1 MPTNKL
7 TIINIRSWL
16 LCNSTSYILY
26 AIIEDFRFS
35 HCSCVVQF
43 STVTTKYDAWE
54 RGHCN
59 RHFGLA
65 NSPINDNV
73 CNSAVCTSYLQD
85 IMSGA
90 CIDRCSSVCARHT
103 IVQLDGTSR
112 KWMRIINGSGIPHE
126 CNVLRYTMS
135 VWPYHCRISHCK
147 TSFRFDKIR
156 LFLVFLLF
164 HALCP
169 RTPTLTIHTYMSR
182 VCIWC
187 LTLNIENRILE
198 LECLVESHRCNGM
211 QHKIYLR
218 VYK

>member
-103 IVQLDGTSR
+103 IVQLNGTSR

-156 LFLVFLLF
+156 LFFLLPF
-164 HALCP
+164 SSPVSCIVSANAHADHSY
-169 RTPTLTIHTYMSR
+169 TMSR

-198 LECLVESHRCNGM
+198 LECLVFGPKSSM
-211 QHKIYLR
+211 QWHAT
-218 VYK
+218 